1 MTTRH
6 IFPEMR
12 IALLF
17 RSYGPY
23 HLARLQAARENASI
37 LALEF
42 SNVDK
47 EYDWNVADKKRE
59 AEVKC
64 LGRHDGNHHRITH
77 DLTAELLRF
86 APSAVA
92 IPGYS
97 ETLCLQAACVCR
109 KLDLPIILMSD
120 SHALQQN
127 RGSLREVLKQAL
139 LPIFDAALV
148 AGTPH
153 ADYLERLGFPRDKIA
168 TGYDVVDNRHFTMN
182 DDSGGSSARHKPPK
196 NYFFCCSRFVEGKNI
211 DGLIDAFHRYRCT
224 SERTSWD
231 LIIAGD
237 GPLRDAIQRQIK
249 RLSLTEYVHLLG
261 RQTYDQLPK
270 LYASAD
276 GFIMPS
282 FAETW
287 GLVVNEAMAAGLPVL
302 VSQTAGCHTDLI
314 KEGVNGHVF
323 DPKNTHQLAMLL
335 AKLAASPQRK
345 DMGVAS
351 RRIIRD
357 WDLHRFASGL
367 AEAAHIAC
375 ASRASKRSPLAAVL
389 AKTLSYKN

>member
-1 MTTRH
+1 
-6 IFPEMR
+6 MR

-23 HLARLQAARENASI
+23 HLARLQAARAKASI

-64 LGRHDGNHHRITH
+64 LGRRDGRQIMH
-77 DLTAELLRF
+77 DLTIELLRF
-86 APSAVA
+86 APNAVA

-97 ETLCLQAACVCR
+97 EALCLQAACVCH
-109 KLDLPIILMSD
+109 KLNLPVILMSD

-127 RGSLREVLKQAL
+127 RSPLREVLKQAL

-153 ADYLERLGFPRDKIA
+153 ADYLERLGFPRDNIA
-168 TGYDVVDNRHFTMN
+168 TGYDVVDNQHFAIKN
-182 DDSGGSSARHKPPK
+182 DSGASSARQDLPK
-196 NYFFCCSRFVEGKNI
+196 DYFFCCSRLVEGKNI
-211 DGLIDAFHRYRCT
+211 DGLIDAFHRYR
-224 SERTSWD
+224 RTSGRTAWD
-231 LIIAGD
+231 LVITGD
-237 GPLRDAIQRQIK
+237 GPLREAIQRQIE
-249 RLSLTEYVHLLG
+249 RLSLTECVHMLG
-261 RQTYDQLPK
+261 RKTYDQLPQ
-270 LYASAD
+270 LYASAS

-302 VSQTAGCHTDLI
+302 VSQAAGCRTDLI

-335 AKLAASPQRK
+335 AKLAASPHRK
-345 DMGVAS
+345 DMSDAS

-357 WDLHRFASGL
+357 WDLRRFAVGL
-367 AEAAHIAC
+367 TEAAHIAC
-375 ASRASKRSPLAAVL
+375 ASRTPQRPILATAI